1 MATNTAGGEGRE
13 LGFQAV
19 HYMRRTVNWNTTGI
33 RTANTVKL
41 GTLPAGAQIL
51 QNMRVTKVAFDGTGP
66 TLSVGTDSDNNNIDV
81 GGEEAT
87 TSAVISTVA
96 TFLSF
101 TQDTDVY
108 ILLDESTT
116 TPSTEGQAVIVLSFV
131 PDNDIQD

>member
-13 LGFQAV
+13 LAFQAV
-19 HYMRRTVNWNTTGI
+19 HYLRRTVNWNTTGI

-51 QNMRVTKVAFDGTGP
+51 QSLMIPKVAFDGTGP
-66 TLSVGTDSDNNNIDV
+66 TLSVGSDSDNNNIMDG
-81 GGEEAT
+81 GGEAST
-87 TSAVISTVA
+87 TAIIDTVA

-108 ILLDESTT
+108 ILLDESVT
-116 TPSTEGQAVIVLSFV
+116 TPSTAGQATIVLSYV
-131 PDNDIQD
+131 PDNDQ